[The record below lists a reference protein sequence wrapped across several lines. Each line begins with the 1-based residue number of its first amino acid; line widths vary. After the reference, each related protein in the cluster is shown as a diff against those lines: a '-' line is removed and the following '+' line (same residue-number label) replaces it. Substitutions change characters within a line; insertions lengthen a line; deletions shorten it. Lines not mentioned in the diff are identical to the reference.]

1 MSRRLGGILAAFLAF
16 LALSMG
22 FLPSSALCHCQ
33 LPCGIYNDPLRFQE
47 IEESIAT
54 IEMAMKQVQALQ
66 KQGPEGAPQLSRW
79 VANKEEHAKKIQQIV
94 AEYFL
99 TQRVKPVGPGD
110 EEARKAY
117 LQKIET
123 LHQILVA
130 AMKTRQGTNLDDADN
145 LRKLVGH
152 FEQVYGKQ

>member
-1 MSRRLGGILAAFLAF
+1 MSRRLGGILAMFLAF
-16 LALSMG
+16 SSLSMG
-22 FLPSSALCHCQ
+22 LLPASALCHCQ

-47 IEESIAT
+47 MEESIVT

-66 KQGPEGAPQLSRW
+66 KQGPEGVPQLSRW

-99 TQRVKPVGPGD
+99 TQRVKPAAPGN

-117 LQKIET
+117 LQQIET

-130 AMKTRQGTNLDDADN
+130 AMKTRQSTNLDDADS
-145 LRKLVGH
+145 LRKLVDH
-152 FEQVYGKQ
+152 FKQVYGKK